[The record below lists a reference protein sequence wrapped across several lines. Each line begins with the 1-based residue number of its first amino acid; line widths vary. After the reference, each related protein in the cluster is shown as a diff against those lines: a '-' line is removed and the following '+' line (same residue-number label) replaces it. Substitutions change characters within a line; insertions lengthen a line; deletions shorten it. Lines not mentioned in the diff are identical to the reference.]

1 MKKILLCAAL
11 AISAVSFGQKKSDK
25 FVSGTVSYTKMT
37 DVKGT
42 YSVVPTIGYYL
53 TDKVSVGVLGE
64 VGKSSTEKTT
74 NLGVFGR
81 CDFMNVGKKCEVFS
95 QLFLMNNSTT
105 LTDSTKSKTKCTSAT
120 LGLGANYSISEKLLL
135 TVHLTDLI
143 GYTTQ
148 DSKSVINL
156 GFSGINNPLA
166 TTKLGLLYRF

>member
-11 AISAVSFGQKKSDK
+11 VISAVSFGQKKSDK
-25 FVSGTVSYTKMT
+25 FVSGTVSYTKLT

-42 YSVVPTIGYYL
+42 YSVIPTIGYYL
-53 TDKVSVGVLGE
+53 TDRVSVGVLGE

-74 NLGVFGR
+74 DLGVFGR

-95 QLFLMNNSTT
+95 QLSLMNNSTT
-105 LTDSTKSKTKCTSAT
+105 LTDSTESKTECTSVT
-120 LGLGANYSISEKLLL
+120 LGLGANYSITKRLSL

-148 DSKSVINL
+148 DSKSILTV
-156 GFSGINNPLA
+156 GFSGINNPISA
-166 TTKLGLLYRF
+166 SKFGLLYRF